1 MEKLCVVIPCYNEE
15 EILLTTAN
23 EFKEYMTK
31 LMQNQLIAKES
42 KVLFVNDGSKDKT
55 WDIIQEIVN
64 ENTLF
69 SGLNL
74 AANVGHQN
82 AVLAGMFE
90 AKEEF
95 DLIITI
101 DADLQDDINAI
112 EKMVME
118 YKNGNDIVYGVR
130 SSRKKDT
137 FFKRE
142 TAQLFYRIMG
152 WLGVDIVYNH
162 ADFRLMSKRSVESL
176 SKYNERN
183 MFLRGI
189 VPLIGYQTTEVRYK
203 RKERLA
209 GESKYP
215 LKKMISFAFDG
226 ITSLSIKPITFILIL
241 GVFIMLLAFVA
252 FLYVILSYNSG
263 NASDG
268 WSSVMIS
275 IWFLGGLQVF
285 SIGVIGLYLGKVYLE
300 VKQRPRYEVQEK
312 IEGEKNND

>member
-23 EFKEYMTK
+23 EFKEYMAK
-31 LMQNQLIAKES
+31 LMQSQLIAKES

-64 ENTLF
+64 EDTLF
-69 SGLNL
+69 NGLNL

-90 AKEEF
+90 AKADF

-112 EKMVME
+112 EKMVIE
-118 YKNGNDIVYGVR
+118 YKKGNDIVYGVR

-162 ADFRLMSKRSVESL
+162 ADFRLMSKRAVESL

-189 VPLIGYQTTEVRYK
+189 VPLIGYQTAEVRYK

-263 NASDG
+263 TASDG

>member
-23 EFKEYMTK
+23 EFKEYMAK
-31 LMQNQLIAKES
+31 LMQSQLIAKES

-64 ENTLF
+64 EDTLF
-69 SGLNL
+69 NGLNL

-90 AKEEF
+90 AKADF

-112 EKMVME
+112 EKMVIE
-118 YKNGNDIVYGVR
+118 YKKGNDIVYGVR

-142 TAQLFYRIMG
+142 TAQLFYRLMG

-162 ADFRLMSKRSVESL
+162 ADFRLMSKRAVESL

-189 VPLIGYQTTEVRYK
+189 VPLIGYQTAEVRYK

-263 NASDG
+263 TASDG